1 MQEKQLVYTIRV
13 AVDPMQANPK
23 AITDAVKDVPGVQ
36 RVELA
41 GSNMRRIVV
50 EG

>member
-13 AVDPMQANPK
+13 AVDPMAANPK
-23 AITDAVKDVPGVQ
+23 AITDAVQAVEGVQ

-41 GSNMRRIVV
+41 GSSMRRVIV